1 MMADLLFMHLT
12 KEHFHN
18 MFNPLV
24 DSFSKLTDTQIEEKI
39 IELGKK
45 YWQAGSNPALQ
56 SQLGTVLEMYKQ
68 EIAARRARAYQK
80 QKDDQDNNDLDD
92 LINIS

>member
-1 MMADLLFMHLT
+1 
-12 KEHFHN
+12 

-45 YWQAGSNPALQ
+45 YWQADKNPSLQ
-56 SQLGTVLEMYKQ
+56 SQIGTVLEMYKQ
-68 EIAARRARAYQK
+68 EIELRRARDYQK
-80 QKDDQDNNDLDD
+80 QKDNSDDNDLDS
-92 LINIS
+92 LINID